1 MKKIIVL
8 ISMIF
13 VLFSC
18 TNKLEETNIV
28 ENEANKIKIMTSIVP
43 LASIVNYIGL
53 DFVEAESVV
62 PA

>member
-43 LASIVNYIGL
+43 LASIVNYIG
-53 DFVEAESVV
+53 
-62 PA
+62 